1 MAHHGHKGRRGQAR
15 GGGQIIKKSKSFVFE
30 GSKTI
35 NVMCQE
41 VAESISISIDDRR
54 NDSGSPEI

>member
-1 MAHHGHKGRRGQAR
+1 MATRAGKG